1 MPIAIIPARGGS
13 KRIPRKNVKPFHGKP
28 MVAWPILTARETGLF
43 DRIIVTTDDPEIADI
58 AQEFGAI
65 CPFQRPDHLSDDHTG
80 IQPVIKHAI
89 TTLSINPDEDIC
101 VILPT
106 SPLLLASDL
115 QDAHKRLNE
124 QSVHFVVSTASFP
137 YPAQRAMIRDGSG
150 ILEFLYNQ
158 NALTR
163 SQDLPETFHDA
174 GQFYWGKAR
183 HWVDTVNILASH
195 SVGYTLP
202 RSRVQDIDTPED
214 WAFTEILFDVNK
226 NKQT

>member
-28 MVAWPILTARETGLF
+28 MVAWPILAARETGLF

-124 QSVHFVVSTASFP
+124 QSAHFVVSTASFP
-137 YPAQRAMIRDGSG
+137 YPAQRAMVRDGSG
-150 ILEFLYNQ
+150 FLEFLCNQ
-158 NALTR
+158 NTLTR

-183 HWVDTVNILASH
+183 HWVDTVKILASH

-214 WAFTEILFDVNK
+214 WAFAEILFDVNK